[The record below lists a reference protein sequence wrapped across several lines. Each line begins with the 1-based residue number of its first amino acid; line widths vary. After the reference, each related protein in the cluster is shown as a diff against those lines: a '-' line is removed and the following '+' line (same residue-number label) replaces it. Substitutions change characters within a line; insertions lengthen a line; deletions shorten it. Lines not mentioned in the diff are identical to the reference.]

1 MVLQRSPNIKFKIK
15 FCAKCNLEIN
25 KDSEEIKCDSC
36 KMDFHKECSNNNPQ
50 ANGTIWICVK
60 CNKIDE
66 ICNNRDQFEIKTAN
80 FTTNSQLQSKAI
92 VNLDRMDTK
101 NFRDGLRNGFEVK
114 LIQMELK
121 MAELERR
128 LQKSEKNE
136 CKCSKKVESL
146 ATLIEKGMLSQQS
159 KSKTATSLDENVI
172 AQIESLANEISS
184 INEKINSCEAICDTN
199 ITMGI
204 EIQKHIDDINS
215 RLNDAGKN
223 KQTNSPTQP
232 IGVTNQAITEI
243 ANAIKRHNSTIKTHF
258 KLSEAYNLDVLE
270 KINRAVCEMNKISGH
285 KQHSNHG
292 DISEISKKRA
302 PLRSSNIVACEIG
315 KLSVRPL
322 HNRQRTC
329 KQIRIHIYDCNC
341 DSTGDVHKFLSN
353 ILAMY
358 SSVITENNIKWFTTK
373 IVFDQATHHIK
384 RINLIAEL
392 PEEIDTNS
400 LTILMKRVFEF
411 ERGSNTRDQTDKR

>member
-36 KMDFHKECSNNNPQ
+36 KMDFHKKCSNNNPQ
-50 ANGTIWICVK
+50 ANETIWICVK

-80 FTTNSQLQSKAI
+80 FTMNSQLQSKAT
-92 VNLDRMDTK
+92 VNLDKLDTT
-101 NFRDGLRNGFEVK
+101 NYRDGLRNGFEVK

-128 LQKSEKNE
+128 LQKSECN
-136 CKCSKKVESL
+136 CAKKVESL
-146 ATLIEKGMLSQQS
+146 VTLIEEGMLSQQTT
-159 KSKTATSLDENVI
+159 SKTATSLNENVI
-172 AQIESLANEISS
+172 AQIESLTNEISS
-184 INEKINSCEAICDTN
+184 INKKINSCEAICDTN
-199 ITMGI
+199 ITMGL
-204 EIQKHIDDINS
+204 EIQKHIGDIYN

-243 ANAIKRHNSTIKTHF
+243 VNAIKRHNNTIKTHF

-270 KINRAVCEMNKISGH
+270 KINRAVGEMNKINEH

-322 HNRQRTC
+322 HYRQRTC
-329 KQIRIHIYDCNC
+329 KQIRIHLYDCNC
-341 DSTGDVHKFLSN
+341 DSTGDVQKFLSN

-358 SSVITENNIKWFTTK
+358 SPAINENNIKWFTTK

-400 LTILMKRVFEF
+400 MTILMKRVFEC
-411 ERGSNTRDQTDKR
+411 ERGSNTRDQTDKN